1 MPLLSISKAAKQ
13 FDVSRPT
20 LQKALKD
27 GTLTGKKVMAGGSES
42 WQIDTAELSR
52 LYALRNPDPAD
63 LSRQDDPNGQSL
75 GMDKSG
81 NNEDLSGE
89 VVRALEAELKAAKAE
104 LDALR
109 TSKADAERELAA
121 SQAVAEERRRILD
134 DMTKQLTKPDD
145 QARRRGLWARLIG
158 KR

>member
-1 MPLLSISKAAKQ
+1 MPLLSVSKAAKL

-27 GTLTGKKVMAGGSES
+27 GAITGQKVMVGGSES

-52 LYALRNPDPAD
+52 LYALRNPDDAK
-63 LSRQDDPNGQSL
+63 LARQDEAVGQSV
-75 GMDKSG
+75 GMDKSRD
-81 NNEDLSGE
+81 NADLSGE

-109 TSKADAERELAA
+109 ADKADAERQLIK
-121 SQAVAEERRRILD
+121 SQATADERLRMLNDLKLIP
-134 DMTKQLTKPDD
+134 KPDD
-145 QARRRGLWARLIG
+145 QAPQQGFWSRLFG
-158 KR
+158 R